1 MSTERNVPSAP
12 AVIGGLPAEEIGRRV
27 KAELRDRMRRVR
39 KAIGDEARGARSRKI
54 ADGVLALE
62 AWTRASTVALFVPM
76 RTEVDVTLLAG
87 AAWAAGKRVA
97 APRMI
102 EIGGAEGPPTL
113 ALELRLWERDVAP
126 VESGRMVREPPVS
139 APLVSPSEVALV
151 VVPAL
156 ALDPSGGRIGYG
168 AGLYDRLLP
177 QLTSAL
183 FVGIAFEFQL
193 VAELPMAA
201 HDQRVHRIVTDER
214 SIVVSEGPL
223 ADDRAP

>member
-1 MSTERNVPSAP
+1 M
-12 AVIGGLPAEEIGRRV
+12 IGGLPAEEIGRRV
-27 KAELRDRMRRVR
+27 KVELRDRMRRVR
-39 KAIGDEARGARSRKI
+39 KAIGDEARSARSQKI
-54 ADGVLALE
+54 AEGVLALD
-62 AWTRASTVALFVPM
+62 AWKRAATVALFVPM
-76 RTEVDVTLLAG
+76 RTEVDVTLLAN

-102 EIGGAEGPPTL
+102 EIASEEGAPKAL
-113 ALELRLWERDVAP
+113 SLELRLWEEGVPP
-126 VESGRMVREPPVS
+126 VESGRMVREPPES
-139 APLVSPSEVALV
+139 APLVSLTDVELV

-177 QLTSAL
+177 QLTSAV

-193 VAELPMAA
+193 VAELPMAP

-214 SIVVSEGPL
+214 SIVVGEESAL
-223 ADDRAP
+223 